1 MNDSWYIVQNEFLK
15 DNFGKYET
23 VFTLA
28 NGYRGYRGINEF
40 SEKNEKGNF
49 IAGIYDKSEAQVNE
63 IVNNPDNLTLNI
75 YVDYEILKIDESNIL
90 NFKRTL
96 DMKSAKLITNITF
109 ETKKGKQIKVE
120 AERFVSKNN
129 FHRTGLKYKITPL
142 NFSGK
147 ITLENIIDGSTTNS
161 IFDPINRVKHYN
173 IIKTMDLSPGMLMLT
188 KTRDK
193 GILVCEATTIKAQ
206 NNGQNILKSRNY
218 RKVGQTIQETYE
230 FLCEKDSTYII
241 EKFNSTFSSRETK
254 NPELMAQKDLREF
267 FYNSYDQEFE
277 LHKKEWEKIWNKI
290 DIKIE
295 GDEEAQKGIRFNIFQ
310 LTSSANEKDDTV
322 SIPAKGLHGEGYK
335 GHIFWDT
342 EIFMLPF
349 FIYTSPETAKS
360 LLLYRYNTLKGAR
373 KNAQING
380 YKGAQFPW
388 EAADKGIEETPKWG
402 IDYVG
407 NPVRIWTGDEE
418 YHISADI
425 ALSFWEYYRTVQ
437 DESFLLDYGVEI
449 FFDTAKFWKSRLEY
463 NSKTGSYEINK
474 VIGPDEFHEHV
485 NNNFYTNYLAKWNLK
500 KAYDLSNWLKERHKN
515 KYDELCVLLGLNDN
529 DFLEFLELSKKIY
542 LPKKENSN
550 LIEQFE
556 GYFNLKNIVITEWDN
571 NGMPLWPKNIEL
583 DKLGETQ
590 LIKQPDVIMLMLI
603 LQEEFDKKTKKI
615 NYDYYEKRT
624 MHKSSLSPSM
634 YSIMGLKVGDTHNA
648 YKYFMKTIMTDL
660 EDNQGNSNAGLH
672 AASTGGSWQSA
683 VMGFGGL
690 SVDID
695 NILNFDPWIPD
706 KWESLSYKINWKGK
720 DLNIKVKSKSIEFL
734 SEKDLIIKVQSKKY
748 NLIKGQKKEIELS

>member
-360 LLLYRYNTLKGAR
+360 LLLYRYNTL
-373 KNAQING
+373 NG
-380 YKGAQFPW
+380 
-388 EAADKGIEETPKWG
+388 E
-402 IDYVG
+402 
-407 NPVRIWTGDEE
+407 
-418 YHISADI
+418 
-425 ALSFWEYYRTVQ
+425 
-437 DESFLLDYGVEI
+437 
-449 FFDTAKFWKSRLEY
+449 
-463 NSKTGSYEINK
+463 
-474 VIGPDEFHEHV
+474 
-485 NNNFYTNYLAKWNLK
+485 
-500 KAYDLSNWLKERHKN
+500 
-515 KYDELCVLLGLNDN
+515 
-529 DFLEFLELSKKIY
+529 
-542 LPKKENSN
+542 
-550 LIEQFE
+550 
-556 GYFNLKNIVITEWDN
+556 
-571 NGMPLWPKNIEL
+571 
-583 DKLGETQ
+583 
-590 LIKQPDVIMLMLI
+590 
-603 LQEEFDKKTKKI
+603 
-615 NYDYYEKRT
+615 
-624 MHKSSLSPSM
+624 
-634 YSIMGLKVGDTHNA
+634 
-648 YKYFMKTIMTDL
+648 
-660 EDNQGNSNAGLH
+660 
-672 AASTGGSWQSA
+672 
-683 VMGFGGL
+683 
-690 SVDID
+690 
-695 NILNFDPWIPD
+695 
-706 KWESLSYKINWKGK
+706 
-720 DLNIKVKSKSIEFL
+720 
-734 SEKDLIIKVQSKKY
+734 
-748 NLIKGQKKEIELS
+748 